1 MGAHAAMK
9 VTRPVMVMALLYFSF
24 TDPRRS
30 QKKIVDAIIEARV
43 KERELYTRSN
53 CAAFIGYIMVCEV
66 LKREPVRHGVRVGA
80 RVHRF
85 RACKSGRAQ
94 RSATRTGDGGDG
106 DPTVPNLMTVTVQI
120 VILRRVGEFSAS
132 GPLDPQLNERSPPLE
147 LHSSRGSL
155 R

>member
-94 RSATRTGDGGDG
+94 RSATRTGDGSGG
-106 DPTVPNLMTVTVQI
+106 VPTVPNLMTRSSSSEGAENFRRQARLTRSCPSD
-120 VILRRVGEFSAS
+120 LRR
-132 GPLDPQLNERSPPLE
+132 
-147 LHSSRGSL
+147 SSSIVRAVSL

>member
-1 MGAHAAMK
+1 MRVMGAHAAMK

-66 LKREPVRHGVRVGA
+66 LKREPVRHGVRVSV

-85 RACKSGRAQ
+85 RACKSGRRVEERDAH
-94 RSATRTGDGGDG
+94 RRWERRGPDGAKLD
-106 DPTVPNLMTVTVQI
+106 DKI
-120 VILRRVGEFSAS
+120 VIFGRGGEFSAS

-147 LHSSRGSL
+147 LHSSRGAL